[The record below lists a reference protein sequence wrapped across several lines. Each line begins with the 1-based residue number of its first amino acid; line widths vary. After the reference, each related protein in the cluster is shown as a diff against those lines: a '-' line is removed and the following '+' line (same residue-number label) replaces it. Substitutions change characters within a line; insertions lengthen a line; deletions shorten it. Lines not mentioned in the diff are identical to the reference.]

1 MCGCNGNH
9 HNGSEENVTTPSKIV
24 GDASVSPQADA
35 LEVAGFQETL
45 QSTSQEPLEQEYKD
59 KLGAGSAIATEEE
72 PKHVGEIDSLTGER
86 VRTELKVT
94 SEESKRRKRIVIV
107 GLGMVA
113 VAFM

>member
-1 MCGCNGNH
+1 MCGCNGH
-9 HNGSEENVTTPSKIV
+9 VNGVSEEKVTTPSKIV

-45 QSTSQEPLEQEYKD
+45 RSISQEPLEQEYKD
-59 KLGAGSAIATEEE
+59 KLGAGSVIAAKED
-72 PKHVGEIDSLTGER
+72 PKNFGEIDPLTGER
-86 VRTELKVT
+86 VQTELKT
-94 SEESKRRKRIVIV
+94 TAEEAKRRKRIVIV